1 MLEMHDLQ
9 DVDYEN
15 YRERKAIE
23 IEERERERHRED
35 QDDFGT
41 RRDREYDPE
50 DNDYEFDGPRARRGW
65 HDRDKRQVK
74 LQAIP
79 KPKCFNCIFVTE

>member
-1 MLEMHDLQ
+1 MFEMHDLQ

-15 YRERKAIE
+15 YREKKARE
-23 IEERERERHRED
+23 IEERERERRREER
-35 QDDFGT
+35 DDFGS

-50 DNDYEFDGPRARRGW
+50 DDDYEFDGPRTRRGW

-74 LQAIP
+74 LQKKLETRCCNHSWIL
-79 KPKCFNCIFVTE
+79 